1 MMIIRYTPRKVNVYN
16 HFIFLKSS
24 EACAKMKHLL
34 ENIEKRIYG
43 WNHSMK
49 RWKNI
54 GEERRKDEQ
63 NEWNEE
69 RVNRVDNE
77 TIGPYFASVF

>member
-1 MMIIRYTPRKVNVYN
+1 MMIIRYTPKKVNVYN

-43 WNHSMK
+43 
-49 RWKNI
+49 
-54 GEERRKDEQ
+54 
-63 NEWNEE
+63 
-69 RVNRVDNE
+69 
-77 TIGPYFASVF
+77 